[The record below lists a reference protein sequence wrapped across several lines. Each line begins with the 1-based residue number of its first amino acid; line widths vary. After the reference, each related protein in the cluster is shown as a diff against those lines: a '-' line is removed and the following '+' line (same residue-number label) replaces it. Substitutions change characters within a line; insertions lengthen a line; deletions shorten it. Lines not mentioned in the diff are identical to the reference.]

1 MEKSTHGILIAMWVI
16 TRGFVSRKSHDI
28 PKRYPQEIPI
38 GSYRTYPYKKAPLK
52 FDVQD
57 LHRKDVK
64 VGIDRGQLPVD
75 ALAPVETAGT
85 GGSTGGS
92 DKDSRMKQRGL
103 ELRNI

>member
-1 MEKSTHGILIAMWVI
+1 MIFLW
-16 TRGFVSRKSHDI
+16 
-28 PKRYPQEIPI
+28 YPQEIPI
-38 GSYRTYPYKKAPLK
+38 GPIPIKKHPIIAPLK

-75 ALAPVETAGT
+75 ALAQSAGT

-92 DKDSRMKQRGL
+92 NKDSRMKQRGL

>member
-75 ALAPVETAGT
+75 ALARWKPRAPVDPPVDPTKIAGWN
-85 GGSTGGS
+85 
-92 DKDSRMKQRGL
+92 RGDL
-103 ELRNI
+103 N